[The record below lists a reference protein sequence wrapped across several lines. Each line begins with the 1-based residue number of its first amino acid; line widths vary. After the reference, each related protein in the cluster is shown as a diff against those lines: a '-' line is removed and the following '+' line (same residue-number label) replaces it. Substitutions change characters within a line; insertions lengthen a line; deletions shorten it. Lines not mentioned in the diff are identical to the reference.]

1 MASTALE
8 LYEAIGGAS
17 RRMLEAAR
25 GADWEALLA
34 AEADCAKLIAQ
45 ARVQPDRPALAE
57 ADRRRKSEIIL
68 RVLADDAEIRDR
80 LQPRLAQL
88 DALLR
93 GAGQRRLVQRSYGG

>member
-1 MASTALE
+1 MALE
-8 LYEAIGGAS
+8 FYEAIAAAS

-25 GADWEALLA
+25 AGDWDGLLA
-34 AEADCAKLIAQ
+34 AEADCTKLVAQ
-45 ARVQPDRPALAE
+45 ARARPEQPPLALDE
-57 ADRRRKSEIIL
+57 RRRKNEIIR

-93 GAGQRRLVQRSYGG
+93 GAGQRRLVQRSYGH